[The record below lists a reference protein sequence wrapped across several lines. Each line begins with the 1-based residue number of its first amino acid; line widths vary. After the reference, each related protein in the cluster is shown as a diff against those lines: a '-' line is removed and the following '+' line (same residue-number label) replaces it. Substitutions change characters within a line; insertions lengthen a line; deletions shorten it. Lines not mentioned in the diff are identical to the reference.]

1 MHKILVSSCL
11 LGCKFRY
18 DGDSN
23 LVTDE
28 IFKSWRDEGR
38 LLSVCP
44 ETIGGLPIPRSAC
57 EIVGGDG
64 REVLVYKAKVLSRI
78 EEDFSAEYVKGAKAT
93 LRLVKKHSIKI
104 TVLKKNNSSCE
115 NQQIYDGTF
124 SNNKIDGYGVTAS
137 FLMQNGVKVFNED
150 QLLQANQ
157 FLEELEIRR

>member
-11 LGCKFRY
+11 LGCKVRY

-28 IFKSWRDEGR
+28 IFESWRDEGR
-38 LLSVCP
+38 LVSVCP
-44 ETIGGLPIPRSAC
+44 ETAGGLPILRSAC

-64 REVLVYKAKVLSRI
+64 RTILVNKAKVLSKI
-78 EEDFSAEYVKGAKAT
+78 GEDFSAEYIKGAEAA
-93 LRLVKKHSIKI
+93 LELVKKHSIKI
-104 TVLKKNNSSCE
+104 AVLKKNSPSCG

-124 SNNKIDGYGVTAS
+124 SNNKMDGYGVTAS
-137 FLMQNGVKVFNED
+137 LLMQNDVKVFNED

-157 FLEELEIRR
+157 FLEELERR